1 MNLYKTVIFSENL
14 SDTSGPHPANCGGLS
29 KLWNLIPQIVAPH
42 QNAGKSPQKL
52 WRLVQT
58 LGNHPTNCSDL
69 SNPVG
74 HPSPFGE
81 GQGVRTLAVLAF
93 LCTLFTAY
101 AQTDSLHHYLET
113 AARNNPGVKAAFL
126 SYEAS
131 LQRIPQ
137 AGAYQDPQLEMGF
150 FLQPMEI
157 IDGRQAAEFKLMQMF
172 PWFGTRKAA
181 QTEAAHMAQMAF
193 EQFREA
199 RDQLFLDVYTQ
210 WFVLCR
216 LQQQLLNT
224 RENKAL
230 LLQLEELAL
239 RRFASPTGKAAVETG
254 ESMKAENS
262 GGNTSN
268 SMTGMGMGERKNGG
282 TGERENGRTGEQGGS
297 MSSMGNASGG
307 MSDVLRI
314 QLETAELENNIESL
328 MSEIQAEKAQFNA
341 LLNRPSDSKVIIPD
355 TLTQIPFL
363 LDETS
368 AMAEIRQ
375 QNPMLGMLNEE
386 ASAYRAKAE
395 MDRKMSYPMF
405 GIGLQYML
413 INKIKPATIPMD
425 GDMDTETGSMNAMN
439 GKDMVMPMV
448 SVSIPI
454 FRGKYK
460 AQQRENAFLREAS
473 REKYADALNMLEA
486 ELYRTKN
493 GVDNAARKIALY
505 RKQSELAQTTYNLT
519 VQEFISG
526 KGDLTNV
533 IQVQRQLLD
542 YNLKTAEAVAV
553 YNTMVANVQKLIGN

>member
-1 MNLYKTVIFSENL
+1 MKETILQVAATFPVVGKPSRKLRRPFLSLENLPASCGDLFCRWKTFPQVAATFSVVRKPSRKLRRPFLSLGNLPASLLFTVI
-14 SDTSGPHPANCGGLS
+14 
-29 KLWNLIPQIVAPH
+29 
-42 QNAGKSPQKL
+42 
-52 WRLVQT
+52 
-58 LGNHPTNCSDL
+58 
-69 SNPVG
+69 
-74 HPSPFGE
+74 
-81 GQGVRTLAVLAF
+81 AF
-93 LCTLFTAY
+93 FCTLFTAY
-101 AQTDSLHHYLET
+101 AQDSLSYYLET

-131 LQRIPQ
+131 LQKVPQ

-157 IDGRQAAEFKLMQMF
+157 IDGRQVAEFKLMQMF

-181 QTEAAHMAQMAF
+181 QTEATHMAQMAF

-210 WFVLCR
+210 WFALCR

-224 RENKAL
+224 SENKAL

-239 RRFASPTGKAAVETG
+239 RRFASPAGKTAVETG
-254 ESMKAENS
+254 GNMKAGNN
-262 GGNTSN
+262 GNTN
-268 SMTGMGMGERKNGG
+268 NTATGMSMGEQGNRR
-282 TGERENGRTGEQGGS
+282 TGERENGGMGEREGNMAS
-297 MSSMGNASGG
+297 MNNASGGG

-314 QLETAELENNIESL
+314 QLEIAELENNIENL
-328 MSEIQAEKAQFNA
+328 HSEIQAEKARFNA
-341 LLNRPSDSKVIIPD
+341 LLNRPSNSEVLMPD
-355 TLTQIPFL
+355 TLAQLPFI

-368 AMAEIRQ
+368 ALTEIKQ
-375 QNPMLGMLNEE
+375 QNPMLGMLSEE
-386 ASAYRAKAE
+386 ASAYEAKTE

-413 INKIKPATIPMD
+413 INKSKPTATSMD
-425 GDMDTETGSMNAMN
+425 DMDTGTGSVNSMN
-439 GKDMVMPMV
+439 GRDMFMPMV

-460 AQQRENAFLREAS
+460 AQQRENTFLQQAS

-486 ELYRTKN
+486 EMQRIKHELS
-493 GVDNAARKIALY
+493 NATRKIALY
-505 RKQSELAQTTYNLT
+505 RKQSELAQVTYNLT

-542 YNLKTAEAVAV
+542 YNLKTAEAVAA
-553 YNTMVANVQKLIGN
+553 YNTMVANMRRLMGN